1 MTDDRGAGMEVE
13 PAAMGGRR
21 EPWRAEAHG
30 RSAPSPPRVGWRLNL
45 AVLAGYTAV
54 FTWVFWPLA
63 RNLTTQFQGG
73 GDAGSFIWGFWWV
86 RDSLV
91 HLQYPFSTTDIF
103 APVGTPLAFHTLM
116 PLLGVVTVPLQWLF
130 GPVVTY
136 NLVTASALVLAGYA
150 MFLLARDV
158 GLPSMSAFVAGLSY
172 AFFPPLVD
180 RLAIEHLNL
189 AFTVWLP
196 LSLLGLRAALRPGDR
211 RRSAI
216 WLGLAVTGVL
226 YTDLTLTV
234 FVVLLLAAYVAG
246 WVWVRRGDRM
256 AVVQDLAQRTWRG
269 LALFVV
275 LASPYLAAMIR
286 AARSADGPT
295 VAGLGGARE
304 YSANVASFLVPTS
317 RHRFVGARSEG
328 FYERIQGLPFDG
340 TAYLGV
346 TIVVLALVGLIA
358 FRRRRLAWWAFAL
371 VVAGGL
377 IALGPV
383 LHVLGRRYVPFA
395 VSAPDGDGAMSLLM
409 PYTWLQTLPFIGGLR
424 SPVRFLTLTGVG
436 LAVLAGFGF
445 RAVADGVGR
454 VQQVLLLVGVTILIG
469 FECLAGFMPL
479 VSREVPAVY
488 DVIAQAEGDGVVVD
502 VPLGFRS
509 GLGNVGMQAGPPMVW
524 ATYHGRPIA
533 TGFGARTAPWRL
545 QALGEMPLYR
555 DILALQSG
563 GAQFDV
569 LEGRESALGLGARW
583 VVVNGDYPSVVAYL
597 AEVGYLEIGRDRG
610 VVLFE
615 LPELAPGS

>member
-1 MTDDRGAGMEVE
+1 MEVG
-13 PAAMGGRR
+13 PSTIGGRR
-21 EPWRAEAHG
+21 EPWRAEAPRG
-30 RSAPSPPRVGWRLNL
+30 AAPSPPRVGWRLNL

-54 FTWVFWPLA
+54 FAWVFWPLA
-63 RNLTTQFQGG
+63 SNMTTKFQGG
-73 GDAGSFIWGFWWV
+73 GDAGSFIWGFWWI

-91 HLQYPFSTTDIF
+91 HLQYPLSTTEIF

-116 PLLGVVTVPLQWLF
+116 PLLGVVTIPLQWLF

-136 NLVTASALVLAGYA
+136 NMVTASALVLAGYA

-158 GLPSMSAFVAGLSY
+158 GLPTTSAFVAGLSY
-172 AFFPPLVD
+172 GFFPPLVD

-196 LSLLGLRAALRPGDR
+196 LSLLALRGALRSDDR
-211 RRSAI
+211 WRSAA
-216 WLGLAVTGVL
+216 WLGLTMAGVL

-234 FVVLLLAAYVAG
+234 FVLLLLMAYAVG
-246 WVWVRRGDRM
+246 WAWIRRGDRSG
-256 AVVQDLAQRTWRG
+256 VGRQLAQRTWRG
-269 LALFVV
+269 FALFFV
-275 LASPYLAAMIR
+275 LASPYVAVMIR
-286 AARSADGPT
+286 AGRSADGPT

-304 YSANVASFLVPTS
+304 YSANLASFLVPTS

-340 TAYLGV
+340 TAYLGA

-358 FRRRRLAWWAFAL
+358 YRRRRLCWWAFAL
-371 VVAGGL
+371 AVAGVV

-383 LHVLGRRYVPFA
+383 LHVLGRTYVPLA
-395 VSAPDGDGAMSLLM
+395 VSAPDGDGMMSLLM
-409 PYTWLQTLPFIGGLR
+409 PYTWLQGIPLVGGLR

-436 LAVLAGFGF
+436 LALLAGFGF
-445 RAVADGVGR
+445 RAISDGVGR
-454 VQQVLLLVGVTILIG
+454 AQHVFMVIGVSALVG

-488 DVIAQAEGDGVVVD
+488 DVIAHAEGDGVVVD

-545 QALGEMPLYR
+545 QALAEMPLYR

-563 GAQFDV
+563 SPGGDV
-569 LEGRESALGLGARW
+569 AEGRESALELRARW
-583 VVVNGDYPSVVAYL
+583 VVVNGEYPAVVAYL
-597 AEVGYLEIGRDRG
+597 TDVGYVEIGRDGG

-615 LPELAPGS
+615 LPKLAPAP